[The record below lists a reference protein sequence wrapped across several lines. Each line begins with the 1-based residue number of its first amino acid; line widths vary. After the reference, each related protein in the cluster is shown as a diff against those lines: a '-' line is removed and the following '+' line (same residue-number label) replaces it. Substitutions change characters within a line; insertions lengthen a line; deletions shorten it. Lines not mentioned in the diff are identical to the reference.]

1 MRPICFCGF
10 PLLQCLTILILA
22 GSPFPSHPTG
32 RSVFPSPA
40 VRQSSSHGM
49 RRLSLVPDDSAPDVD
64 PSSGI
69 QSRIRVLLPPEAS
82 AFTAI
87 VQVSA
92 KASVDESLQAQES
105 VAGIGVAIVIHPPPL
120 RLLHLFHKLRGLNG
134 RPPLGE
140 AFDPSSDVALGGFA
154 GMDVDVQFAAVG

>member
-64 PSSGI
+64 HSSGV
-69 QSRIRVLLPPEAS
+69 QSRIWVFLPPEAS
-82 AFTAI
+82 AFRAKG
-87 VQVSA
+87 QVPA
-92 KASVDESLQAQES
+92 KASVDESLQAPES
-105 VAGIGVAIVIHPPPL
+105 VAGIGVAIVIGPSPH
-120 RLLHLFHKLRGLNG
+120 RLIHL
-134 RPPLGE
+134 
-140 AFDPSSDVALGGFA
+140 
-154 GMDVDVQFAAVG
+154 